1 MIQQGFNTQIYLLDA
16 SARLFDFEDANYS
29 SWRSFYSAVATS
41 SSQLL
46 SCIRL
51 ITESIKFR
59 KSCEEADA
67 RLIFHSFMYLS
78 DLFSRN
84 HSDPRICAI
93 PTEILKTRQTC
104 IVTSGLGSGPHPSVD
119 RLWGLTKSCR
129 LDHPFS
135 LNSVSKKILSVYPHR
150 EGLQAVH
157 INDAS
162 ISIQGELGMKFVEC
176 VLSSAEPNEIPES
189 IKAYCSRMPVRFASE
204 CLNLQLEAIISEL
217 DIYLSE
223 SSSQAS
229 SLFLANVAKGLAI
242 SVPLKLGISTSR
254 VLIRLAQFKQE
265 NNFVAEALAM
275 LDEIDG
281 IVGSNCSYLDLGI
294 FQLTRAECLLMIH
307 STVSEN
313 CDEFIGLLCDAM
325 RSLQLAIAS
334 FDRGYCTDK
343 LLHCVIT
350 AAVVANKLQQSGMC
364 NFYSVKYHQ
373 INAAKNMSSLG
384 TRFFPADECDK
395 SGQPKLPSELTQS
408 PRPGKKEIGPL
419 SPIGRGRGLQTLISW
434 KINSGN

>member
-1 MIQQGFNTQIYLLDA
+1 MIQQGFNAQIYLLDA
-16 SARLFDFEDANYS
+16 SARLLDIEDANYS
-29 SWRSFYSAVATS
+29 SWRSFYSAVAS
-41 SSQLL
+41 PSSQLL

-51 ITESIKFR
+51 IAESIKFR

-84 HSDPRICAI
+84 HSDPRICVI
-93 PTEILKTRQTC
+93 PPEIFKTRQSC
-104 IVTSGLGSGPHPSVD
+104 IVTPGLGSGPHPSVD

-135 LNSVSKKILSVYPHR
+135 LNSVSKKVLSVYPHR
-150 EGLQAVH
+150 EGLLAVQ

-162 ISIQGELGMKFVEC
+162 IATQCELGIKFVEC
-176 VLSSAEPNEIPES
+176 VLSSVEPNEIPKS
-189 IKAYCSRMPVRFASE
+189 IKAYCSRMHVRFASE
-204 CLNLQLEAIISEL
+204 CINLQLEAIISEM
-217 DIYLSE
+217 DMHLSE
-223 SSSQAS
+223 SSSQAA
-229 SLFLANVAKGLAI
+229 SLFLASVAKALAI
-242 SVPLKLGISTSR
+242 SVPLKLDISTSR
-254 VLIRLAQFKQE
+254 VLIRLAQYKRE
-265 NNFVAEALAM
+265 NQFVAEALAM

-281 IVGSNCSYLDLGI
+281 IVCSNCSYLDLGI
-294 FQLTRAECLLMIH
+294 FHLTRAECLLSIH

-313 CDEFIGLLCDAM
+313 CDEFTGLLCDAM
-325 RSLQLAIAS
+325 RSLQSAIAS

-350 AAVVANKLQQSGMC
+350 AAVVANKLQQNGMC

-408 PRPGKKEIGPL
+408 PRPGRKENGPL
-419 SPIGRGRGLQTLISW
+419 SPIGRARGLQTLISW